1 MNQQDDPVKVSI
13 SLVQDVDG
21 LPILKLE
28 LKFSWVKL
36 IGMATKI
43 KWASVAW
50 QVQPK
55 GKHETDDNELGRLP

>member
-50 QVQPK
+50 QVHPK
-55 GKHETDDNELGRLP
+55 GKHESDQNELGRLP

>member
-1 MNQQDDPVKVSI
+1 MNQPSDPVKVSI

-21 LPILKLE
+21 LPILKVE
-28 LKFSWVKL
+28 LKFTWLKL
-36 IGMATKI
+36 VGMATKI

-55 GKHETDDNELGRLP
+55 GKPDETGNELGHLP

>member
-1 MNQQDDPVKVSI
+1 MNQQSDPVKVSI
-13 SLVQDVDG
+13 TLVQDVDG

-36 IGMATKI
+36 IGMASKI

-55 GKHETDDNELGRLP
+55 GKSDETGNELGQLP